1 MLNCLHI
8 ENIAVIERADISFSD
23 GFNVLTGETGAGKS
37 IIIDSLNAVLGARAS
52 KGLIR
57 NGNNSARVVAE
68 FSNIGPAAEQLL
80 ESYGLSSDEGKVII
94 QRILTLDSR
103 GGFRINSQPVSA
115 SVVRDIGIMLINI
128 HGQHDNQTLLNPEKH
143 CDYIDKIAE
152 NSKEREVYL
161 AEFKNLNSIRR
172 QLQELDINEDEKLRR
187 IDLLKFQISEL
198 EKADIKVG
206 EFEVLKEQLKLA
218 KQFEQ
223 NSKRISSALDIFSG
237 TEGDG
242 ATEQLRAAYKLLSAI
257 DSEKLNSVCTKLSA
271 VLEDLTDIES
281 EVRFFGENELISA
294 ENIDVIQDRIDFLR
308 SLMLKYSG
316 DEAGMLN
323 YLENA
328 KQELQN
334 ITMADEKVAELE
346 DLLSLSEQ
354 RLIKNGEQ
362 LSVTR
367 ARAAKAFQQNV
378 CEILKLLDMPNVVFL
393 VNQEKGRY
401 TKNGCDSI
409 EFLISANAGESVKPL
424 AKIASGG
431 ELSRVM
437 LAIKSVLSTADEV
450 STLIFDEIDS
460 GISGRAANKVAAQ
473 LQKVAND
480 KQVICVTHL
489 AQIAAAADTHL
500 LIEKSVISGRTHTK
514 VTELDYNDRIT
525 EIARIMSGT
534 ELTDKLFD
542 SAKELLDRSK
552 ENANL

>member
-8 ENIAVIERADISFSD
+8 ENIAVIENADVSLSG

-52 KGLIR
+52 KDLIR
-57 NGNNSARVVAE
+57 NGTDSARVVAE
-68 FSNIGPAAEQLL
+68 FSDIGVEAERLL
-80 ESYGLSSDEGKVII
+80 EEYGLSSEDGKVII

-103 GGFRINSQPVSA
+103 GGFRINSQPVAA
-115 SVVRDIGIMLINI
+115 SVVRDIGVALINI
-128 HGQHDNQTLLNPEKH
+128 HGQHDNQTLLNPDKH

-152 NSKEREVYL
+152 NSKEREEYL

-172 QLQELDINEDEKLRR
+172 ELQELDFNEEEKLRR
-187 IDLLKFQISEL
+187 IDLLKFQINEL

-206 EFEVLKEQLKLA
+206 EFEALKEKLKLA

-223 NSKRISSALDIFSG
+223 NSKRINSVLDILCG
-237 TEGDG
+237 AEGDG
-242 ATEQLRAAYKLLSAI
+242 ATEQLRTAHKLLCAI
-257 DSEKLNSVCTKLSA
+257 ESEKLNTTCTRLAST
-271 VLEDLTDIES
+271 LEDLMDIES

-294 ENIDVIQDRIDFLR
+294 ENIDLIQDRIDFLR

-323 YLENA
+323 FLESARRELENINSSD
-328 KQELQN
+328 KK
-334 ITMADEKVAELE
+334 IAELE
-346 DLLSLSEQ
+346 EKLSLSEQ
-354 RLIKNGEQ
+354 RLIKKGEQ
-362 LSVTR
+362 LSLTR
-367 ARAAKAFQQNV
+367 ARASKVFQENV
-378 CEILKLLDMPNVVFL
+378 CNILRLLDMPNVAFV
-393 VNQEKGRY
+393 VKHEKDRY
-401 TKNGCDSI
+401 SKKGCDNI

-460 GISGRAANKVAAQ
+460 GLSGRAANKVAAQ
-473 LQKVAND
+473 IRKVSAD

-500 LIEKSVISGRTHTK
+500 LIEKSVDMGRTYTR
-514 VTELDYNDRIT
+514 VTELDYNNRIT

-534 ELTDKLFD
+534 EITDKLFD
-542 SAKELLDRSK
+542 S
-552 ENANL
+552 

>member
-8 ENIAVIERADISFSD
+8 ENIAVIENADVSLSG

-52 KGLIR
+52 KDLIR
-57 NGNNSARVVAE
+57 NGTDSARVVAE
-68 FSNIGPAAEQLL
+68 FSDIGVEAERLL
-80 ESYGLSSDEGKVII
+80 EEYGLSSEDGKVII

-103 GGFRINSQPVSA
+103 GGFRINSQPVAA
-115 SVVRDIGIMLINI
+115 SVVRDIGVALINI
-128 HGQHDNQTLLNPEKH
+128 HGQHDNQTLLNPDKH

-152 NSKEREVYL
+152 NSKEREEYL

-172 QLQELDINEDEKLRR
+172 ELQELDFNEEEKLRR
-187 IDLLKFQISEL
+187 IDLLKFQINEL

-206 EFEVLKEQLKLA
+206 EFEALKEKLKLA

-223 NSKRISSALDIFSG
+223 NSKRINSVLDILCG
-237 TEGDG
+237 AEGDG
-242 ATEQLRAAYKLLSAI
+242 ATEQLRTAHKLLCAI
-257 DSEKLNSVCTKLSA
+257 ESEKLNTTCTRLAST
-271 VLEDLTDIES
+271 LEDLMDIES

-294 ENIDVIQDRIDFLR
+294 ENIDLIQDRIDFLR

-323 YLENA
+323 FLESARRELENINSSD
-328 KQELQN
+328 KK
-334 ITMADEKVAELE
+334 IAELE
-346 DLLSLSEQ
+346 EKLSLSEQ
-354 RLIKNGEQ
+354 RLIKKGEQ
-362 LSVTR
+362 LSLTR
-367 ARAAKAFQQNV
+367 ARASKVFQENV
-378 CEILKLLDMPNVVFL
+378 CNILRLLDMPNVAFV
-393 VNQEKGRY
+393 VKHEKDRY
-401 TKNGCDSI
+401 SKKGCDNI

-460 GISGRAANKVAAQ
+460 GLSGRAANKVAAQ
-473 LQKVAND
+473 IRKVSAD

-500 LIEKSVISGRTHTK
+500 LIEKSVDMGRTYTR
-514 VTELDYNDRIT
+514 VTELDYNNRIT

-534 ELTDKLFD
+534 EITDKLFD

-552 ENANL
+552 

>member
-8 ENIAVIERADISFSD
+8 ENIAVIENADVSLSG

-52 KGLIR
+52 KDLIR
-57 NGNNSARVVAE
+57 NGTDSARVVAE
-68 FSNIGPAAEQLL
+68 FSDIGVEAERLL
-80 ESYGLSSDEGKVII
+80 EEYGLSSEDGKVII

-103 GGFRINSQPVSA
+103 GGFRINSQPVAA
-115 SVVRDIGIMLINI
+115 SVVRDIGVALINI
-128 HGQHDNQTLLNPEKH
+128 HGQHDNQTLLNPDKH

-152 NSKEREVYL
+152 NYKEREEYL

-172 QLQELDINEDEKLRR
+172 ELQELDFNEEEKLRR
-187 IDLLKFQISEL
+187 IDLLKFQINEL

-206 EFEVLKEQLKLA
+206 EFEALKEQLKLA

-223 NSKRISSALDIFSG
+223 NSKRINSVLDILCG
-237 TEGDG
+237 AEGDG
-242 ATEQLRAAYKLLSAI
+242 ATEQLRTAHKLLCAI
-257 DSEKLNSVCTKLSA
+257 ESEKLNTTCTRLAST
-271 VLEDLTDIES
+271 LEDLMDIES

-294 ENIDVIQDRIDFLR
+294 ENIDLIQDRIDFLR

-323 YLENA
+323 FLESARRELENINSSD
-328 KQELQN
+328 KK
-334 ITMADEKVAELE
+334 IAELE
-346 DLLSLSEQ
+346 EKLSLSEQ
-354 RLIKNGEQ
+354 RLIKKGEQ
-362 LSVTR
+362 LSLTR
-367 ARAAKAFQQNV
+367 ARASKAFQENV
-378 CEILKLLDMPNVVFL
+378 CNILRLLDMPNVAFV
-393 VNQEKGRY
+393 VKHEKDRY
-401 TKNGCDSI
+401 SKKGCDNI

-460 GISGRAANKVAAQ
+460 GLSGRAANKVAAQ
-473 LQKVAND
+473 IRKVSAD

-500 LIEKSVISGRTHTK
+500 LIEKSVDMGRTYTR
-514 VTELDYNDRIT
+514 VTELDYNNRIT

-534 ELTDKLFD
+534 EITDKLFD

-552 ENANL
+552 

>member
-8 ENIAVIERADISFSD
+8 ENIAVIENADVSLSG

-52 KGLIR
+52 KDLIR
-57 NGNNSARVVAE
+57 NGTDSARVVAE
-68 FSNIGPAAEQLL
+68 FSDIGVEAERLL
-80 ESYGLSSDEGKVII
+80 EEYGLSSEDGKVII

-103 GGFRINSQPVSA
+103 GGFRINSQPVAA
-115 SVVRDIGIMLINI
+115 SVVRDIGVALINI
-128 HGQHDNQTLLNPEKH
+128 HGQHDNQTLLNPDKH

-152 NSKEREVYL
+152 NSKEREEYL

-172 QLQELDINEDEKLRR
+172 ELQELDFNEEEKLRR
-187 IDLLKFQISEL
+187 IDLLKFQINEL

-206 EFEVLKEQLKLA
+206 EFEALKEQLKLA

-223 NSKRISSALDIFSG
+223 NSKRINSVLDILCG

-242 ATEQLRAAYKLLSAI
+242 ATEQLRAAHKLLCAI
-257 DSEKLNSVCTKLSA
+257 ESEKLNTTCTRLAST
-271 VLEDLTDIES
+271 LEDLMDIES

-294 ENIDVIQDRIDFLR
+294 ENIDLIQDRIDFLR

-323 YLENA
+323 FLESARRELENINSSD
-328 KQELQN
+328 KK
-334 ITMADEKVAELE
+334 ITELE
-346 DLLSLSEQ
+346 EKLSLSEQ
-354 RLIKNGEQ
+354 RLIKKGEQ
-362 LSVTR
+362 LSLTR
-367 ARAAKAFQQNV
+367 ARASKAFQENV
-378 CEILKLLDMPNVVFL
+378 CNILRLLDMPNVIFV
-393 VNQEKGRY
+393 VKHEKDRY
-401 TKNGCDSI
+401 SKKGCDNI

-437 LAIKSVLSTADEV
+437 LAIKSVLSTVDEV

-460 GISGRAANKVAAQ
+460 GLSGRAANKVAAQ
-473 LQKVAND
+473 IRKVSAD

-500 LIEKSVISGRTHTK
+500 LIEKSVDMGRTYTR
-514 VTELDYNDRIT
+514 VTELHYNNRIT

-534 ELTDKLFD
+534 EITDKLFD

-552 ENANL
+552 

>member
-8 ENIAVIERADISFSD
+8 ENIAVIENADVSLSG

-52 KGLIR
+52 KDLIR
-57 NGNNSARVVAE
+57 NGTDSARVVAE
-68 FSNIGPAAEQLL
+68 FSDIGVEAERLL
-80 ESYGLSSDEGKVII
+80 EEYGLSSEDGKVII

-103 GGFRINSQPVSA
+103 GGFRINSQPVAA
-115 SVVRDIGIMLINI
+115 SVVRDIGVALINI
-128 HGQHDNQTLLNPEKH
+128 HGQHDNQTLLNPDKH

-152 NSKEREVYL
+152 NSKEREEYL

-172 QLQELDINEDEKLRR
+172 ELQELDFNEEEKLRR
-187 IDLLKFQISEL
+187 IDLLKFQINEL

-206 EFEVLKEQLKLA
+206 EFEALKEQLKLA

-223 NSKRISSALDIFSG
+223 NSKRINSVLDILCG

-242 ATEQLRAAYKLLSAI
+242 ATEQLRAAHKLLCAI
-257 DSEKLNSVCTKLSA
+257 ESEKLNTTCTRLAST
-271 VLEDLTDIES
+271 LEDLMDIES

-294 ENIDVIQDRIDFLR
+294 ENIDLIQDRIDFLR

-323 YLENA
+323 FLESARRELENINSSD
-328 KQELQN
+328 KK
-334 ITMADEKVAELE
+334 IAELE
-346 DLLSLSEQ
+346 EKLSLSEQ
-354 RLIKNGEQ
+354 RLIKKGEQ
-362 LSVTR
+362 LSLTR
-367 ARAAKAFQQNV
+367 AHASKAFQENV
-378 CEILKLLDMPNVVFL
+378 CNILRLLDMPNVAFV
-393 VNQEKGRY
+393 VKHEKDRY
-401 TKNGCDSI
+401 SKKGCDNI

-460 GISGRAANKVAAQ
+460 GLSGRAANKVAAQ
-473 LQKVAND
+473 IRKVSAD

-500 LIEKSVISGRTHTK
+500 LIEKSVDMGRTYTR
-514 VTELDYNDRIT
+514 VTELDYNNRIT

-534 ELTDKLFD
+534 EITDKLFD

-552 ENANL
+552 